1 MLHCLI
7 ILIKNIYI
15 TFDRKL
21 NNGDLIMDKET
32 KERLGEIREALKKYG
47 FDKIL
52 GQTAKSK
59 ISPKDD
65 GEDLHTLLLDEE
77 IPVKLRLMLQ
87 ELGTTF
93 IKLGQLLS
101 TRPDIVG
108 ERIAGELANLQDD
121 NPAISYDQ
129 VKTILERELNG
140 SIDELFEDFSHEEL
154 ATASIGQVH
163 EAKLITGERVAVKV
177 QKEGITDK
185 IDLDLRIMKYIA
197 NRADK
202 LNSSLRKLN
211 LPGIMEEFDR
221 SIHKEIDYNNEFMN
235 MQRIELN
242 FEDNPD
248 IHIPSTYPKYC
259 SSKVLT
265 MEFIDGT
272 KLNDVYAS
280 TGDEFDKKLLA
291 KNIIDSYFQQIF
303 IDGFFHGDPHPGNIM
318 ILEDNVVCYLD
329 LGMMGFFD
337 EEFKRNLSEVMIL
350 FVDQDVDGL
359 INQLM
364 YMDILDWD
372 VDTRTLKR
380 DLNDLFAR
388 YFGVEL
394 NRFNG
399 VLDDL
404 LNLMQE
410 YGVILPNEVVVM
422 ARGLSMVEAIAEN
435 LDPEIDVFASIK
447 PIATQIAK
455 QRVNPKQFLKG
466 KKSNIILYEHMLQ
479 SLPKLLTRTIH
490 KIENE
495 ELQLKFEVDITDKV
509 SIVALVSALL
519 IGSSVVSFGPMV
531 WDMPLISLI
540 GYIIAII
547 LSIIGIKNYVLK

>member
-1 MLHCLI
+1 
-7 ILIKNIYI
+7 
-15 TFDRKL
+15 
-21 NNGDLIMDKET
+21 MDKET
-32 KERLGEIREALKKYG
+32 KQRLGEIRAALKKYG
-47 FDKIL
+47 FDEIL

-59 ISPKDD
+59 IRRNEDDSPSI
-65 GEDLHTLLLDEE
+65 LLDDEV
-77 IPVKLRLMLQ
+77 PVKLRLMLQ

-93 IKLGQLLS
+93 IKLGQLMS
-101 TRPDIVG
+101 TRPDVVG
-108 ERIAGELANLQDD
+108 EKIANEMANLQDD

-129 VKTILERELNG
+129 VKKIVERELKG
-140 SIDELFEDFSHEEL
+140 RIDELFEEFSEQHL

-185 IDLDLRIMKYIA
+185 IDLDLRIMKYVA

-202 LNSSLRKLN
+202 WNADLRKIN

-248 IHIPSTYPKYC
+248 IHIPETYSKYC

-272 KLNDVYAS
+272 KLNDVYES

-291 KNIIDSYFQQIF
+291 KNLLDSYLQQLF

-318 ILEDNVVCYLD
+318 ILENNVLCYLD

-337 EEFKRNLSEVMIL
+337 EEFKKNLSELMIL

-364 YMDILDWD
+364 YMDILDYD
-372 VDTRTLKR
+372 IDTRTLKR
-380 DLNDLFAR
+380 DLNDLFGR

-399 VLDDL
+399 VLEEL

-410 YGVILPNEVVVM
+410 YGVILPNEFVTM
-422 ARGLSMVEAIAEN
+422 ARGLSMVESIAKN

-447 PIATQIAK
+447 PVAKQIAK
-455 QRVNPKQFLKG
+455 QRVSPKQYLRG
-466 KKSNIILYEHMLQ
+466 KKSNLILYEHMIQ
-479 SLPKLLTRTIH
+479 ALPRLLTRTIH
-490 KIENE
+490 KIDNE
-495 ELQLKFEVDITDKV
+495 ELQFRFEVDITDKV
-509 SIVALVSALL
+509 SIIALVSALI
-519 IGSSVVSFGPMV
+519 IGSSVVSFGPRV
-531 WDMPLISLI
+531 FDMPVISLI

-547 LSIIGIKNYVLK
+547 LSIIGFRKFVLK

>member
-1 MLHCLI
+1 
-7 ILIKNIYI
+7 
-15 TFDRKL
+15 
-21 NNGDLIMDKET
+21 MDKET
-32 KERLGEIREALKKYG
+32 KERLGEIRAALKKYG
-47 FDKIL
+47 FDEIL

-59 ISPKDD
+59 IRRNEDDSPS
-65 GEDLHTLLLDEE
+65 LLLDDE

-87 ELGTTF
+87 DLGTTF
-93 IKLGQLLS
+93 IKLGQLMS
-101 TRPDIVG
+101 TRPDVVG
-108 ERIAGELANLQDD
+108 EKIANELANLQDD

-129 VKTILERELNG
+129 VKKIVERELHGN
-140 SIDELFEDFSHEEL
+140 IDELFEEFSEQHL

-185 IDLDLRIMKYIA
+185 IDLDLRIMKYVA

-202 LNSSLRKLN
+202 FNADLRKIN
-211 LPGIMEEFDR
+211 LPGIMDEFDR

-248 IHIPSTYPKYC
+248 IHIPATYSKYC

-265 MEFIDGT
+265 MEFIDGA
-272 KLNDVYAS
+272 KLNEVYES

-291 KNIIDSYFQQIF
+291 KNILDSYLQQLF

-318 ILEDNVVCYLD
+318 ILENNVVCYLD

-337 EEFKRNLSEVMIL
+337 EEFKKNLSELMVL

-364 YMDILDWD
+364 YMNILDYD
-372 VDTRTLKR
+372 IETRTLKR
-380 DLNDLFAR
+380 DLNDLFGR

-399 VLDDL
+399 VLDEL

-410 YGVILPNEVVVM
+410 YGVILPNEFVTM
-422 ARGLSMVEAIAEN
+422 ARGLSMVEAIAQN

-447 PIATQIAK
+447 PVAKQIAM
-455 QRVNPKQFLKG
+455 QRLNPKQYLKG
-466 KKSNIILYEHMLQ
+466 KKSKLILYEHMLQ

-490 KIENE
+490 KIDNE
-495 ELQLKFEVDITDKV
+495 ELQFRFEVDITDKV
-509 SIVALVSALL
+509 SIIALVSALI
-519 IGSSVVSFGPMV
+519 IGSSVVSFGPRV
-531 WDMPLISLI
+531 FDMPLISLI

-547 LSIIGIKNYVLK
+547 LSIIGLRKFVLK

>member
-1 MLHCLI
+1 
-7 ILIKNIYI
+7 
-15 TFDRKL
+15 
-21 NNGDLIMDKET
+21 MDKET
-32 KERLGEIREALKKYG
+32 KERLKEIRAVMKKYG

-59 ISPKDD
+59 IIKKDD
-65 GEDLHTLLLDEE
+65 DDQNLILDDE
-77 IPVKLRLMLQ
+77 IPLKLRLMLQ

-101 TRPDIVG
+101 TRPDVVG
-108 ERIAGELANLQDD
+108 EKIADELANLQDD
-121 NPAISYDQ
+121 NPAITYDE
-129 VKTILERELNG
+129 VKAIVERELNG
-140 SIDELFEDFSHEEL
+140 KIEDLFEDFKHEEL

-163 EAKLITGERVAVKV
+163 EAKLITGERVAVKI

-185 IDLDLRIMKYIA
+185 IDLDIRIMKYVA

-202 LNSSLRKLN
+202 LNSDLRKIN

-235 MQRIELN
+235 MQRIEMN
-242 FEDNPD
+242 FIDNPD
-248 IHIPSTYPKYC
+248 VHIPATYGKYC
-259 SSKVLT
+259 TSKVLT

-291 KNIIDSYFQQIF
+291 KTVLDSYLQQLF
-303 IDGFFHGDPHPGNIM
+303 IDGFFHGDPHPGNMM

-337 EEFKRNLSEVMIL
+337 EKFKRDLSEVMLL

-364 YMDILDWD
+364 YMDILDYD
-372 VDTRTLKR
+372 IDTSSLRR
-380 DLNDLFAR
+380 DLNDLFGR
-388 YFGVEL
+388 YFGVQL
-394 NRFNG
+394 NRFDG
-399 VLDDL
+399 VLEAL

-410 YGVILPNEVVVM
+410 YGVILPNEVVTM
-422 ARGLSMVEAIAEN
+422 ARGLSMIEAIAHN
-435 LDPEIDVFASIK
+435 LDPEIDVFASVK
-447 PIATQIAK
+447 PVASQIAK
-455 QRVNPKQFLKG
+455 QRVNPKQFFKG

-479 SLPKLLTRTIH
+479 ALPKLLTRTIH
-490 KIENE
+490 KIDNE
-495 ELQLKFEVDITDKV
+495 ELQFKFEVDITDKV
-509 SIVALVSALL
+509 SIIALVSALI
-519 IGSSVVSFGPMV
+519 IGSSVVSFGPRV
-531 WDMPLISLI
+531 FDMPLISLI
-540 GYIIAII
+540 GYLIAIV
-547 LSIIGIKNYVLK
+547 LSIIGLKKFVLK

>member
-1 MLHCLI
+1 
-7 ILIKNIYI
+7 
-15 TFDRKL
+15 
-21 NNGDLIMDKET
+21 MDKET
-32 KERLGEIREALKKYG
+32 KERLGEIRAALKKYG
-47 FDKIL
+47 FDEIL

-59 ISPKDD
+59 IRRNEDDSPS
-65 GEDLHTLLLDEE
+65 LLLDDEL
-77 IPVKLRLMLQ
+77 PVKLRLMLQ
-87 ELGTTF
+87 DLGTTF
-93 IKLGQLLS
+93 IKLGQLMS
-101 TRPDIVG
+101 TRPDVVG
-108 ERIAGELANLQDD
+108 EKIANELANLQDD

-129 VKTILERELNG
+129 VKKIVERELHG
-140 SIDELFEDFSHEEL
+140 SIDELFEEFSEQHL

-185 IDLDLRIMKYIA
+185 IDLDLRIMKYVA

-202 LNSSLRKLN
+202 FNADLRKIN
-211 LPGIMEEFDR
+211 LPGIMDEFDR

-248 IHIPSTYPKYC
+248 IHIPATYSKYC

-265 MEFIDGT
+265 MEFIDGA
-272 KLNDVYAS
+272 KLNEVYES

-291 KNIIDSYFQQIF
+291 KNVLDSYLQQLF

-318 ILEDNVVCYLD
+318 ILENNVVCYLD

-337 EEFKRNLSEVMIL
+337 EEFKKNLSELMVL

-364 YMDILDWD
+364 YMDILDYD
-372 VDTRTLKR
+372 IETRTLKR
-380 DLNDLFAR
+380 DLNDLFGR

-399 VLDDL
+399 VLEEL

-410 YGVILPNEVVVM
+410 YGVILPNEFVTM
-422 ARGLSMVEAIAEN
+422 ARGLSMVEAIAQN

-447 PIATQIAK
+447 PVAKQIAM
-455 QRVNPKQFLKG
+455 QRLNPKQYLKG
-466 KKSNIILYEHMLQ
+466 KKSNLILYEHMLQ

-490 KIENE
+490 KIDNE
-495 ELQLKFEVDITDKV
+495 ELQFRFEVDITDKV
-509 SIVALVSALL
+509 SIIALVSALI
-519 IGSSVVSFGPMV
+519 IGSSVVSFGPRV
-531 WDMPLISLI
+531 FDMPVISLI

-547 LSIIGIKNYVLK
+547 LSIIGLKKFVLK

>member
-1 MLHCLI
+1 
-7 ILIKNIYI
+7 
-15 TFDRKL
+15 
-21 NNGDLIMDKET
+21 MDKET
-32 KERLGEIREALKKYG
+32 KQRLGEIREALKKYG
-47 FDKIL
+47 FDEIL

-59 ISPKDD
+59 LRRKDD
-65 GEDLHTLLLDEE
+65 ENDTSLLLDDE
-77 IPVKLRLMLQ
+77 IPLKLRLMLQ
-87 ELGTTF
+87 DLGTTF

-108 ERIAGELANLQDD
+108 DKIANELANLQDD

-129 VKTILERELNG
+129 VKAIVERELDG
-140 SIDELFEDFSHEEL
+140 DIDELFADFSKQHL

-163 EAKLITGERVAVKV
+163 EAKLNTGERVAVKI

-185 IDLDLRIMKYIA
+185 IDLDLRIMKYVA

-202 LNSSLRKLN
+202 WNADLRKLN

-248 IHIPSTYPKYC
+248 IHIPSTYSNYC
-259 SSKVLT
+259 TSKVLT
-265 MEFIDGT
+265 MEFIAGA
-272 KLNDVYAS
+272 KLNDVYES
-280 TGDEFDKKLLA
+280 DGEEFDKKLLA
-291 KNIIDSYFQQIF
+291 KNILDSYLQQLF

-318 ILEDNVVCYLD
+318 ILENNVVCYLD

-337 EEFKRNLSEVMIL
+337 EEFKKNLSELMIL

-364 YMDILDWD
+364 YMDILDYD
-372 VDTRTLKR
+372 IETRTLKR
-380 DLNDLFAR
+380 DLNDLFGR

-399 VLDDL
+399 VLEEL

-410 YGVILPNEVVVM
+410 YGVILPNEFVTM
-422 ARGLSMVEAIAEN
+422 ARGLSMVEAIAQN

-447 PIATQIAK
+447 PVAKQIAK
-455 QRVNPKQFLKG
+455 ERVNPKKYLRS
-466 KKSNIILYEHMLQ
+466 KKSNLILYEHMFQ
-479 SLPKLLTRTIH
+479 ALPKLLTRTIH
-490 KIENE
+490 KIDNE
-495 ELQLKFEVDITDKV
+495 ELQFRFEVDITDKV
-509 SIVALVSALL
+509 SIIALVSALI
-519 IGSSVVSFGPMV
+519 IGSSVVSFGPRAF
-531 WDMPLISLI
+531 DMPVISLI
-540 GYIIAII
+540 GYAIAII
-547 LSIIGIKNYVLK
+547 LSFIGIKKFVLK

>member
-1 MLHCLI
+1 
-7 ILIKNIYI
+7 
-15 TFDRKL
+15 
-21 NNGDLIMDKET
+21 MDKET
-32 KERLGEIREALKKYG
+32 KQRLGEIRAALKKYG
-47 FDKIL
+47 FDEIL

-59 ISPKDD
+59 IRRNEDDSPSI
-65 GEDLHTLLLDEE
+65 LLDDEV
-77 IPVKLRLMLQ
+77 PVKLRLMLQ

-93 IKLGQLLS
+93 IKLGQLMS
-101 TRPDIVG
+101 TRPDVVG
-108 ERIAGELANLQDD
+108 EKIANEMANLQDD

-129 VKTILERELNG
+129 VKKIVERELHG
-140 SIDELFEDFSHEEL
+140 SIDELFEEFSEQHL

-163 EAKLITGERVAVKV
+163 EAKLITGEKVAVKV

-185 IDLDLRIMKYIA
+185 IDLDLRIMKYVA

-202 LNSSLRKLN
+202 WNADLRKIN

-248 IHIPSTYPKYC
+248 IHIPETYSKYC

-272 KLNDVYAS
+272 KLNDVYES

-291 KNIIDSYFQQIF
+291 KNLLDSYLQQLF

-318 ILEDNVVCYLD
+318 ILENNVLCYLD

-337 EEFKRNLSEVMIL
+337 EEFKKNLSELMIL

-364 YMDILDWD
+364 YMDILDYD
-372 VDTRTLKR
+372 IDTRTLKR
-380 DLNDLFAR
+380 DLNDLFGR

-399 VLDDL
+399 VLEEL

-410 YGVILPNEVVVM
+410 YGVILPNEFVTM
-422 ARGLSMVEAIAEN
+422 ARGLSMVESIAQN

-447 PIATQIAK
+447 PVAKQIAK
-455 QRVNPKQFLKG
+455 QRVSPKQYLRG
-466 KKSNIILYEHMLQ
+466 KKSNLILYEHMIQ
-479 SLPKLLTRTIH
+479 ALPRLLTRTIH
-490 KIENE
+490 KIDNE
-495 ELQLKFEVDITDKV
+495 ELQFRFEVDITDKV
-509 SIVALVSALL
+509 SIIALISALI
-519 IGSSVVSFGPMV
+519 IGSSVVSFGPRV
-531 WDMPLISLI
+531 FDMPVISLI

-547 LSIIGIKNYVLK
+547 LSIIGLRKFVLK

>member
-1 MLHCLI
+1 
-7 ILIKNIYI
+7 
-15 TFDRKL
+15 
-21 NNGDLIMDKET
+21 MDKET
-32 KERLGEIREALKKYG
+32 KQRLGEIRAALKKYG
-47 FDKIL
+47 FDEIL

-59 ISPKDD
+59 IRRNEDDSPS
-65 GEDLHTLLLDEE
+65 LLLDDEV
-77 IPVKLRLMLQ
+77 PVKLRLMLQ

-93 IKLGQLLS
+93 IKLGQLMS
-101 TRPDIVG
+101 TRPDVVG
-108 ERIAGELANLQDD
+108 EKIANELANLQDD
-121 NPAISYDQ
+121 NPAISYDK
-129 VKTILERELNG
+129 VKSIVERELHG
-140 SIDELFEDFSHEEL
+140 SIDELFEEFSEQHL

-185 IDLDLRIMKYIA
+185 IDLDLRIMKYVA

-202 LNSSLRKLN
+202 LNADLRKIN

-242 FEDNPD
+242 FEDNPE
-248 IHIPSTYPKYC
+248 IHIPETYSKYC

-272 KLNDVYAS
+272 KLNDVYES

-291 KNIIDSYFQQIF
+291 KNLLDSYLQQLF

-318 ILEDNVVCYLD
+318 ILENNVLCYLD

-337 EEFKRNLSEVMIL
+337 EEFKKNLSELMIL

-364 YMDILDWD
+364 YMDILDYD
-372 VDTRTLKR
+372 IDTRTLKR
-380 DLNDLFAR
+380 DLNDLFGR

-399 VLDDL
+399 VLEEL

-410 YGVILPNEVVVM
+410 YGVILPNEFVTM
-422 ARGLSMVEAIAEN
+422 ARGLSMVESIAKN

-447 PIATQIAK
+447 PVAKQIAK
-455 QRVNPKQFLKG
+455 QRVSPKQYLRG
-466 KKSNIILYEHMLQ
+466 KKSNLILYEHMIQ
-479 SLPKLLTRTIH
+479 ALPRLLTRTIH
-490 KIENE
+490 KIDNE
-495 ELQLKFEVDITDKV
+495 ELQFRFEVDITDKV
-509 SIVALVSALL
+509 SIIALVSALI
-519 IGSSVVSFGPMV
+519 IGSSVVSFGPRV
-531 WDMPLISLI
+531 FDMPVISLI

-547 LSIIGIKNYVLK
+547 LSIIGFRKFVLK

>member
-1 MLHCLI
+1 
-7 ILIKNIYI
+7 
-15 TFDRKL
+15 
-21 NNGDLIMDKET
+21 MDKET
-32 KERLGEIREALKKYG
+32 KERLGEIRAALKKYG
-47 FDKIL
+47 FDEIL

-59 ISPKDD
+59 IRRNEDDSPSI
-65 GEDLHTLLLDEE
+65 LLDDEV
-77 IPVKLRLMLQ
+77 PVKLRLMLQ

-93 IKLGQLLS
+93 IKLGQLMS
-101 TRPDIVG
+101 TRPDVVG
-108 ERIAGELANLQDD
+108 EKIANEMANLQDD
-121 NPAISYDQ
+121 NPAISYDK
-129 VKTILERELNG
+129 VKSIVERELHG
-140 SIDELFEDFSHEEL
+140 SIDELFEEFSEQHL

-185 IDLDLRIMKYIA
+185 IDLDLRIMKYVA

-202 LNSSLRKLN
+202 WNADLRKIN

-248 IHIPSTYPKYC
+248 IHIPETYSKYC

-272 KLNDVYAS
+272 KLNDVYES

-291 KNIIDSYFQQIF
+291 KNLLDSYLQQLF

-318 ILEDNVVCYLD
+318 ILENNVICYLD

-337 EEFKRNLSEVMIL
+337 EEFKKNLSELMIL

-364 YMDILDWD
+364 YMDILDYD
-372 VDTRTLKR
+372 IDTRTLKR
-380 DLNDLFAR
+380 DLNDLFGR

-399 VLDDL
+399 VLEEL

-410 YGVILPNEVVVM
+410 YGVILPNEFVTM
-422 ARGLSMVEAIAEN
+422 ARGLSMVESIAQN

-447 PIATQIAK
+447 PVAKQIAK
-455 QRVNPKQFLKG
+455 QRVSPKQYLRG
-466 KKSNIILYEHMLQ
+466 KKSNLILYEHMIQ
-479 SLPKLLTRTIH
+479 ALPRLLTRTIH
-490 KIENE
+490 KIDNE
-495 ELQLKFEVDITDKV
+495 ELQFRFEVDITDKV
-509 SIVALVSALL
+509 SIIALVSALI
-519 IGSSVVSFGPMV
+519 IGSSVVSFGPRV
-531 WDMPLISLI
+531 FDMPVISLI

-547 LSIIGIKNYVLK
+547 LSIIGFRKFVLK

>member
-1 MLHCLI
+1 
-7 ILIKNIYI
+7 
-15 TFDRKL
+15 
-21 NNGDLIMDKET
+21 MDKET
-32 KERLGEIREALKKYG
+32 KERLGEIRAALKKYG
-47 FDKIL
+47 FDEIL

-59 ISPKDD
+59 IRRNEDDSPSI
-65 GEDLHTLLLDEE
+65 LLDDEV
-77 IPVKLRLMLQ
+77 PVKLRLMLQ

-93 IKLGQLLS
+93 IKLGQLMS
-101 TRPDIVG
+101 TRPDVVG
-108 ERIAGELANLQDD
+108 EKIANEMANLQDD

-129 VKTILERELNG
+129 VKKIVERELHG
-140 SIDELFEDFSHEEL
+140 SIDELFEEFSEQHL

-185 IDLDLRIMKYIA
+185 IDLDLRIMKYVA

-202 LNSSLRKLN
+202 WNADLRKIN

-248 IHIPSTYPKYC
+248 IHIPETYSKYC

-272 KLNDVYAS
+272 KLNDVYES

-291 KNIIDSYFQQIF
+291 KNLLDSYLQQLF

-318 ILEDNVVCYLD
+318 ILENNVLCYLD

-337 EEFKRNLSEVMIL
+337 EEFKKNLSELMIL

-364 YMDILDWD
+364 YMDILDYD
-372 VDTRTLKR
+372 IETRTLKR
-380 DLNDLFAR
+380 DLNDLFGR

-399 VLDDL
+399 VLEEL

-410 YGVILPNEVVVM
+410 YGVILPNEFVTM
-422 ARGLSMVEAIAEN
+422 ARGLSMVESIAKN

-447 PIATQIAK
+447 PVAKQIAK
-455 QRVNPKQFLKG
+455 QRVSPKQYLRG
-466 KKSNIILYEHMLQ
+466 KKSNLILYEHMIQ
-479 SLPKLLTRTIH
+479 ALPRLLTRTIH
-490 KIENE
+490 KIDNE
-495 ELQLKFEVDITDKV
+495 ELQFRFEVDITDKV
-509 SIVALVSALL
+509 SIIALVSALI
-519 IGSSVVSFGPMV
+519 IGSSVVSFGPRV
-531 WDMPLISLI
+531 FDMPVISLI

-547 LSIIGIKNYVLK
+547 LSIIGFRKFVLK

>member
-1 MLHCLI
+1 
-7 ILIKNIYI
+7 
-15 TFDRKL
+15 
-21 NNGDLIMDKET
+21 MDKQT
-32 KERLGEIREALKKYG
+32 KKRLGEIRAALKKYG
-47 FDKIL
+47 FDKLL
-52 GQTAKSK
+52 GQTVKSK
-59 ISPKDD
+59 IGRKDD
-65 GEDLHTLLLDEE
+65 EEGPSILLDDDF
-77 IPVKLRLMLQ
+77 PVQLRLMLQ

-108 ERIAGELANLQDD
+108 EKVANELANLQDD
-121 NPAISYDQ
+121 NPAITYDQ
-129 VKTILERELNG
+129 VKEIVERELDGN
-140 SIDELFEDFSHEEL
+140 IDELFESFSQQHL

-163 EAKLITGERVAVKV
+163 EAKLITGERVAVKI

-202 LNSSLRKLN
+202 WNADLRKLN

-248 IHIPSTYPKYC
+248 IHIPATYAHYC
-259 SSKVLT
+259 TSKVLT
-265 MEFIDGT
+265 MEFIDGA

-280 TGDEFDKKLLA
+280 EGDEFDKKLLA
-291 KNIIDSYFQQIF
+291 KNILDSYLQQLF

-318 ILEDNVVCYLD
+318 ILENNVVCYLD

-337 EEFKRNLSEVMIL
+337 EEFKKNLSELMIL

-364 YMDILDWD
+364 YMDILAYDIE
-372 VDTRTLKR
+372 TRTLKR
-380 DLNDLFAR
+380 DLNDLFGR

-399 VLDDL
+399 VLDEL

-410 YGVILPNEVVVM
+410 YGVILPNEFVTM
-422 ARGLSMVEAIAEN
+422 ARGLSMVEAIAQN

-447 PIATQIAK
+447 PVAKHIAK
-455 QRVNPKQFLKG
+455 QRINPKQYLKG
-466 KKSNIILYEHMLQ
+466 KKSNIILYEHMIQ
-479 SLPKLLTRTIH
+479 ALPKLLTRTIH
-490 KIENE
+490 KIDNE
-495 ELQLKFEVDITDKV
+495 ELQFRFEVDITDKV
-509 SIVALVSALL
+509 TIIALISALI
-519 IGSSVVSFGPMV
+519 IGSSVVSFGPRAF
-531 WDMPLISLI
+531 DMPIISLI

-547 LSIIGIKNYVLK
+547 LGIIGIRKFY

>member
-1 MLHCLI
+1 
-7 ILIKNIYI
+7 
-15 TFDRKL
+15 
-21 NNGDLIMDKET
+21 MDKET
-32 KERLGEIREALKKYG
+32 KERLGEIRAALKKYG
-47 FDKIL
+47 FDEIL

-59 ISPKDD
+59 IRRNEDDSPSI
-65 GEDLHTLLLDEE
+65 LLDDE

-87 ELGTTF
+87 DLGTTF
-93 IKLGQLLS
+93 IKLGQLMS
-101 TRPDIVG
+101 TRPDVVG
-108 ERIAGELANLQDD
+108 EKIANEMANLQDD
-121 NPAISYDQ
+121 NPAISYDK
-129 VKTILERELNG
+129 VKSIVERELHG
-140 SIDELFEDFSHEEL
+140 SIDELFEEFSEQHL

-185 IDLDLRIMKYIA
+185 IDLDLRIMKYVA

-202 LNSSLRKLN
+202 WNADLRKIN

-248 IHIPSTYPKYC
+248 IHITETYSKYC

-272 KLNDVYAS
+272 KLNDVYES

-291 KNIIDSYFQQIF
+291 KNLLDSYLQQLF

-318 ILEDNVVCYLD
+318 ILENNVLCYLD

-337 EEFKRNLSEVMIL
+337 EEFKKNLSELMIL

-364 YMDILDWD
+364 YMDILDYD
-372 VDTRTLKR
+372 IDTRTLKR
-380 DLNDLFAR
+380 DLNDLFGR

-399 VLDDL
+399 VLEEL

-410 YGVILPNEVVVM
+410 YGVILPNEFVTM
-422 ARGLSMVEAIAEN
+422 ARGLSMVESIAQN

-447 PIATQIAK
+447 PVAKQIAK
-455 QRVNPKQFLKG
+455 QRVSPKQYLRG
-466 KKSNIILYEHMLQ
+466 KKSNLILYEHMIQ
-479 SLPKLLTRTIH
+479 ALPRLLTRTIH
-490 KIENE
+490 KIDNE
-495 ELQLKFEVDITDKV
+495 ELQFRFEVDITDKV
-509 SIVALVSALL
+509 SIIALVSALI
-519 IGSSVVSFGPMV
+519 IGSSVVSFGPRV
-531 WDMPLISLI
+531 FDMPVISLI

-547 LSIIGIKNYVLK
+547 LSIIGFRKFVLK